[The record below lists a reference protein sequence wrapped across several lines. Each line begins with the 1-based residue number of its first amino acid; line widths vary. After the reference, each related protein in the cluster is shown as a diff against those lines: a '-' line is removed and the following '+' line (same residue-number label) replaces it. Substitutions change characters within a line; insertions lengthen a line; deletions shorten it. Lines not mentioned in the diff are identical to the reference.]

1 MRINSKHGPGLAGSL
16 IVGAFAPAIFFYAT
30 TGCLAQS
37 EHSPHSQKA
46 LSSANLVGSAMVEP
60 RGEPQPLSE
69 PSKAPATRPS
79 SNQDPAPS
87 LNPIRWL
94 FGPVIKLEEQTVR
107 LQEQI
112 IALTGPLAA
121 VKPLIVGLHGQ
132 VEATQKR
139 LNEVNTHLDAVHGQL
154 DSLSSKMTTI
164 DKSIDATNRHMNS
177 CRGTLALGAGP
188 YGQCGEIN

>member
-1 MRINSKHGPGLAGSL
+1 MRINFRHGPGLAGSL
-16 IVGAFAPAIFFYAT
+16 VVGAFAPALFFYAT
-30 TGCLAQS
+30 SGCLAQS
-37 EHSPHSQKA
+37 EQPQHSQKA
-46 LSSANLVGSAMVEP
+46 LSSANLLGSAMVEP
-60 RGEPQPLSE
+60 SGEPQPLSG
-69 PSKAPATRPS
+69 PSKAPSTRPS
-79 SNQDPAPS
+79 GVEPRSRAPS

-132 VEATQKR
+132 VESTQKR

-164 DKSIDATNRHMNS
+164 DKSI
-177 CRGTLALGAGP
+177 
-188 YGQCGEIN
+188 E